1 MRIRR
6 PIALILS
13 AALAAGALT
22 GCSWED
28 FLEWLNS
35 SSSSS
40 PSSQPDSSSSQPDS
54 SSSQVVT
61 DDPSTWPHGDNGQ
74 LVAPDTLDALPNNI
88 KNYITGDITGIDLS
102 ATQITTID
110 SNAFLLCGNLQ
121 TVTLP
126 NSVGTIERDA
136 FWCCTNLTSIN
147 LGDTGIKAIENQ
159 TFSLC
164 TSLKTVILPATL
176 KKIGDIA
183 FQGTGLTDLFFTGDV
198 VPTIVKEDFNQMGA
212 FREVD
217 ASKNN
222 LTIYYPD
229 TWDEEKIEDLKK
241 KIAASGMIG
250 TPNYSADSPATTS
263 PLLDAARL
271 FGL

>member
-61 DDPSTWPHGDNGQ
+61 DNPSTWPRGDNGQ
-74 LVAPDTLDALPNNI
+74 LVAPEELTELTATIIEYIHNNSITALDLSKTQLKSI
-88 KNYITGDITGIDLS
+88 GDRAFSGCDSLISIDLPDGL
-102 ATQITTID
+102 TTID
-110 SNAFLLCGNLQ
+110 NNAFDSCKNLK

-126 NSVGTIERDA
+126 SSVTTIGSYA
-136 FWCCTNLTSIN
+136 FQGCTGLTSIN
-147 LGDTGIKAIENQ
+147 LSGCANLTTIGDNAFYNCSTLKEIILPEKLTTIKA
-159 TFSLC
+159 
-164 TSLKTVILPATL
+164 
-176 KKIGDIA
+176 GA
-183 FQGTGLTDLFFTGDV
+183 FQ
-198 VPTIVKEDFNQMGA
+198 
-212 FREVD
+212 
-217 ASKNN
+217 SCSN
-222 LTIYYPD
+222 LTFDQPGGYQG
-229 TWDEEKIEDLKK
+229 K
-241 KIAASGMIG
+241 
-250 TPNYSADSPATTS
+250 NH
-263 PLLDAARL
+263 
-271 FGL
+271 